1 MPSFWTHASAGCGG
15 LGAKPSCHPNKVM
28 TRSHTGVHIPW
39 GANKYEDERVRD
51 LPISVLVAQCRP
63 RILAGELGAVLASH
77 QGLHPGIITNNSHHK
92 TNHCHYNNF
101 MPK

>member
-1 MPSFWTHASAGCGG
+1 MPSKQGDDKKPYRCAYT
-15 LGAKPSCHPNKVM
+15 LGANE
-28 TRSHTGVHIPW
+28 
-39 GANKYEDERVRD
+39 YEDERVRD
-51 LPISVLVAQCRP
+51 LPISVLVAQCRC
-63 RILAGELGAVLASH
+63 ILAGELGAVLASH